1 MSIVSFLAFS
11 DTQTFGKSKF
21 YSSSENISSSNNIRD
36 LFFDL
41 ECSMENKQI
50 CRDIFCSDPEK
61 ENGKNLKM
69 YLFNYIIMLLEQLTI
84 NNINT
89 SK

>member
-21 YSSSENISSSNNIRD
+21 YSSSENISSSNIIG

-61 ENGKNLKM
+61 ENGKN
-69 YLFNYIIMLLEQLTI
+69 
-84 NNINT
+84 
-89 SK
+89 